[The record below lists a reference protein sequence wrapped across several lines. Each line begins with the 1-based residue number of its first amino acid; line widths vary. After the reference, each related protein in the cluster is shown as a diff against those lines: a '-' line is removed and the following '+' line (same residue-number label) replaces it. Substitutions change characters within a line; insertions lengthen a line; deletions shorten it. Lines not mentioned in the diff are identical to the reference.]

1 MRQVVL
7 ALLLVP
13 GISAAAHAQGLFR
26 VEITDGQFR
35 SGMSAAATPYT
46 AGVPWA
52 AVPAIALPGGADPT
66 VAAFRIRSWVEG
78 EGVRVVVFAVARTD
92 PRREVSEA
100 QIASVFVPIGQS
112 VEVTATEK
120 YNARRFTL
128 RAGTLPWRYT
138 VQYHGLDLPV
148 QTGPVPQRRR

>member
-1 MRQVVL
+1 MRQVLL

-13 GISAAAHAQGLFR
+13 VISSAAYAQGLR

-52 AVPAIALPGGADPT
+52 AVPAMALPRGADPA
-66 VAAFRIRSWVEG
+66 VAEFRIRSWVEG
-78 EGVRVVVFAVARTD
+78 EGVRVLVFAVARTN
-92 PRREVSEA
+92 PGSQVREE

-112 VEVTATEK
+112 VEIRATEK
-120 YNARRFTL
+120 YNARRLTL
-128 RAGTLPWRYT
+128 SAGRMLSPYT
-138 VQYHGLDLPV
+138 VQYHGIDLPA
-148 QTGPVPQRRR
+148 QPWPPPQRRR